1 MHNRISFGILWI
13 SLVFLIRAINLSATE
28 EDRKTVALTG
38 ARLLDG
44 TGHDPVENT
53 VLLIE
58 GDRISAVGPAGSVKY
73 PDDAQVIDCH
83 GQTIIPG
90 LISDHSHLEL
100 VDGTSIKSENY
111 NRENISGSYGSMR
124 RMG

>member
-1 MHNRISFGILWI
+1 MNIHNRISFSTLCM
-13 SLVFLIRAINLSATE
+13 SLVFIFRAIDLSAAE
-28 EDRKTVALTG
+28 EDRRTVALTG

-53 VLLIE
+53 VLVIE
-58 GDRISAVGPAGSVKY
+58 GDRISAVGAAGSVKY

-90 LISDHSHLEL
+90 LISDHSHLGL
-100 VDGTSIKSENY
+100 VDLTSIKPENY
-111 NRENISGSYGSMR
+111 NRENITN
-124 RMG
+124 